1 MTDEMTDQPLVTVAD
16 NPEKSRFEVSVDGA
30 LAGFAAY
37 EIDSGAV
44 VFVHTEVFE
53 EYEGRGIAGQLAKAS
68 LGMVREAGGK
78 VVALCPYIRS
88 YVKKHAPE
96 YDDLL
101 RQPAAN

>member
-1 MTDEMTDQPLVTVAD
+1 MTDEPLVTVAD

-30 LAGFAAY
+30 LAGFSAY
-37 EIDSGAV
+37 EIQGGAV
-44 VFVHTEVFE
+44 VFLHTEVFE

-78 VVALCPYIRS
+78 VIALCPYIGS
-88 YVKKHAPE
+88 YLKKHAPE

-101 RQPAAN
+101 RDVPGGAQEV